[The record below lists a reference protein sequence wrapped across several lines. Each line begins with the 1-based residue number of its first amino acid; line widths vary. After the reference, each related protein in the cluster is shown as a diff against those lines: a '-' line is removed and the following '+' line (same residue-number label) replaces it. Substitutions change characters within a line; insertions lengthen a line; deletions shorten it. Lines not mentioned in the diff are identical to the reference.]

1 MITLNFPGM
10 KPAAKARP
18 RVTSNGTYMPQEYR
32 DWKRTFAFHAGRQFE
47 QWLQANGHPVL
58 SMIQGPIAVSVEWRT
73 TTGNM
78 RPDVDNALGSVL
90 DALQDAL
97 IFANDSQVREIH
109 GRVDKAK
116 KAETGITVTIEEIA

>member
-1 MITLNFPGM
+1 MITLAFPGM
-10 KPAAKARP
+10 KPCAKARP

-32 DWKRTFAFHAGRQFE
+32 DWKRKFA
-47 QWLQANGHPVL
+47 WLASQEWDHWLRANGHHVP
-58 SMIQGPIAVSVEWRT
+58 SIIDGPIAVSVEWRT